1 MKKTLPTIHST
12 HDDFLKITISTEM
25 GFSITASKKDSC
37 GCLHD
42 EILAARPDLKPFVDL
57 HLSDLEGMPMH
68 SVENGF
74 YWLGGAASFPQKY
87 GPCQSPEVCFSY
99 LCNLLRVDEKEGNAI
114 LGKVVNAYIDG
125 KAKIATSEVVT
136 EKCEQERN
144 KQGIFDAKN
153 VFKKEVDKLL
163 PRWKKEAQKA
173 LDLLNT
179 F

>member
-1 MKKTLPTIHST
+1 MKITLPTIHST
-12 HDDFLKITISTEM
+12 HDFLKITIDTSK
-25 GFSITASKKDSC
+25 GFSITARTKDSF

-42 EILAARPDLKPFVDL
+42 EILKARPDLKPFVDL
-57 HLSDLEGMPMH
+57 HLSDLEGVPMH
-68 SVENGF
+68 AVENGF
-74 YWLGGAASFPQKY
+74 YWLAGAAGFPMAY
-87 GPCQSPEVCFSY
+87 GPDQSSEECFEI
-99 LCNLLRVDEKEGNAI
+99 LCGHLRVFDREASEI

-136 EKCEQERN
+136 EKCEQEKN